1 MTSEAVDVE
10 RDEFPRDLAASEAG
24 HVVQFYEQSPYLVD
38 RVSAFIAPG
47 LQAGE
52 AAIVIAT
59 PEHLALIEM
68 ALAARGVD
76 VADARKIGS
85 YLDLDAAQTMS
96 RFMIDG
102 RPDRERFVNVIG
114 GAITGV
120 RPKAQFPIVRA
131 YGEMVA
137 LLWAQG
143 RQDAAIDLEELW
155 NQLLGH
161 HPFSLMCGYPIEGL
175 GDPDSPTV
183 RQMMAAH
190 TRAHPWEAR
199 G

>member
-1 MTSEAVDVE
+1 MT
-10 RDEFPRDLAASEAG
+10 DEVVAKSAFPIDLGASEAG

-47 LQAGE
+47 LAAGE
-52 AAIVIAT
+52 AGIVIAT
-59 PEHLALIEM
+59 PEHREMIE
-68 ALAARGVD
+68 AQLRTQGVD
-76 VADARKIGS
+76 VTEMRKQGS
-85 YLDLDAAQTMS
+85 YVDLDAAETMS
-96 RFMIDG
+96 RFMVG
-102 RPDRERFVNVIG
+102 GQPDRKRFVEVIG
-114 GAITGV
+114 GTITNA

-143 RQDAAIDLEELW
+143 RQAAAINLEELW
-155 NQLLGH
+155 NELLGH

-183 RQMMAAH
+183 RQMMDAH
-190 TRAHPWEAR
+190 TKAHPWEPR

>member
-1 MTSEAVDVE
+1 MTKEAANG
-10 RDEFPRDLAASEAG
+10 EFPRDLSASEGG
-24 HVVQFYEQSPYLVD
+24 HFVQFYEQSPYLVE

-47 LQAGE
+47 LNAGE

-59 PEHLALIEM
+59 PEHRESIEVALE
-68 ALAARGVD
+68 ARGID
-76 VADARKIGS
+76 VAAMRQQGS
-85 YLDLDAAQTMS
+85 YVDLDAAETMS
-96 RFMIDG
+96 LFMVDG
-102 RPDRERFVNVIG
+102 QPDPRRFVEVIG
-114 GAITGV
+114 GAITQA

-143 RQDAAIDLEELW
+143 RQGAAINLEELW
-155 NQLLGH
+155 NELLGH

-175 GDPDSPTV
+175 GEPDSPTV

-190 TRAHPWEAR
+190 SKAHPWEAR

>member
-1 MTSEAVDVE
+1 MNEAVKGQPFPIDMATSE
-10 RDEFPRDLAASEAG
+10 SG

-47 LQAGE
+47 LKAGE

-59 PEHLALIEM
+59 PEHREMIERQLQ
-68 ALAARGVD
+68 AHGID
-76 VADARKIGS
+76 VAEMRTQGS
-85 YLDLDAAQTMS
+85 YVDLDATETLS
-96 RFMIDG
+96 KFMIDG
-102 RPDRERFVNVIG
+102 QPDRKRFVDVIG
-114 GAITGV
+114 GAITQA

-131 YGEMVA
+131 FGEMVA

-143 RQDAAIDLEELW
+143 RQDAAINLEELW
-155 NQLLGH
+155 NELLGH

-183 RQMMAAH
+183 RQMMASH
-190 TRAHPWEAR
+190 TKAHPWEPR
-199 G
+199 I

>member
-1 MTSEAVDVE
+1 MTEEVGASGGLMS
-10 RDEFPRDLAASEAG
+10 DLASSESG
-24 HVVQFYEQSPYLVD
+24 HVVQFYEQSTYLID
-38 RVSAFIAPG
+38 RVAAFIAPG
-47 LQAGE
+47 LGAGE

-59 PEHLALIEM
+59 PPHREM
-68 ALAARGVD
+68 IGVQLGARGID
-76 VADARKIGS
+76 VAQARSQGS
-85 YLDLDAAQTMS
+85 YVDLDAADTMAK
-96 RFMIDG
+96 FMIDG
-102 RPDRERFVNVIG
+102 RPDRARFIRVIG
-114 GAITGV
+114 DMITQA

-131 YGEMVA
+131 FGEMVA

-143 RQDAAIDLEELW
+143 RQEAAIDVEELW

-183 RQMMAAH
+183 RQMMASH
-190 TRAHPWEAR
+190 TKAHPWEGR